1 MEAQHATGY
10 SRCGRC
16 SSGLKCLVSN
26 KQHDGGHSAFPN
38 IHKALDLLDLIQQTR
53 EKLDKLMKELDDL
66 STQVQDNDDVE
77 ASAVLLI
84 NGIAARIAA
93 AGVDPAKLSALT
105 SSLKGSADALAAAV
119 AANTPAA

>member
-1 MEAQHATGY
+1 MTSQRDKG
-10 SRCGRC
+10 
-16 SSGLKCLVSN
+16 
-26 KQHDGGHSAFPN
+26 QSAFPN
-38 IHKALDLLDLIQQTR
+38 IHRALHLLDAVQQTR
-53 EKLDKLMKELDDL
+53 EQLDKLMKELDDL
-66 STQVQDNDDVE
+66 SAQVQANDDVE

-105 SSLKGSADALAAAV
+105 TSLKASADSLAAAV

>member
-1 MEAQHATGY
+1 MQANE
-10 SRCGRC
+10 
-16 SSGLKCLVSN
+16 
-26 KQHDGGHSAFPN
+26 
-38 IHKALDLLDLIQQTR
+38 
-53 EKLDKLMKELDDL
+53 
-66 STQVQDNDDVE
+66 DVE

-105 SSLKGSADALAAAV
+105 ASLKTETDTLAAAV